1 MTRGIPIHNLPSAE
15 TPSRI
20 RPLCPHPKTGTSYLS
35 QCWSPSCNNTWG
47 EKSRS
52 WASHCRASKAARQSH
67 RSLTLPLP
75 ASQSIKT
82 RAIGNSHIPNPDRK
96 PPSVLQPGAGPIPS
110 PITPR
115 RRYIPF
121 LTNPQPPSHHVC
133 KPASRK
139 PILPSRVAVLNTLT
153 PTPGP
158 TAETLTSTSRSRS
171 RRKKCRTGRCLRTP
185 RNRDCAA
192 SVRRRMSRAF
202 SPIPS
207 TPSWPASVPFLPAAT
222 CFATTAKKRNDGR
235 VSDKTCCRVQ

>member
-1 MTRGIPIHNLPSAE
+1 MTRDIPIHNFPSAE

-20 RPLCPHPKTGTSYLS
+20 RPLCPHPKTRASCLT
-35 QCWSPSCNNTWG
+35 QCWSPSWNNKWG
-47 EKSRS
+47 KKSRS
-52 WASHCRASKAARQSH
+52 WASHCRASKATRQSH

-96 PPSVLQPGAGPIPS
+96 AQSVL
-110 PITPR
+110 PR
-115 RRYIPF
+115 RRAHSNSIAD
-121 LTNPQPPSHHVC
+121 TSHSRPTLNHVC

-139 PILPSRVAVLNTLT
+139 PILPRRVPVLNTPN

-158 TAETLTSTSRSRS
+158 TAETMTSASRSRS
-171 RRKKCRTGRCLRTP
+171 HRKKCRTGRCLRTP

-207 TPSWPASVPFLPAAT
+207 TPSWPASVPFPPAAT
-222 CFATTAKKRNDGR
+222 CFATIATKRNDGLF
-235 VSDKTCCRVQ
+235 SDAC